1 MLVLIGWRG
10 EPGIHD
16 EPQHIKQGR
25 VLTQLLDSLEIPW
38 LHLNLND
45 NLKDVIEKCLK
56 TIMLSSKPIALLISK
71 GTFENYNC
79 NEKAKAIIFSREQA
93 IEIVSDHY
101 SKDTFIVC
109 TTGMASRE
117 LYEHRKKIIDSDRRH
132 FLTVGSMGHASSISL
147 GIAQAKPASRIVCID
162 GDGACLMHMGT
173 LATIGQSDAKNLIH
187 ILINNGAHDSV
198 GGQPTVGLEIDFVK
212 ISKAC
217 GYKVAKK
224 AKTKSALKKI
234 LRNSIKKQGPI
245 FIEVQVQ
252 KGHRTGLGRPE
263 ESPREHKKLFMD
275 SLNAKF

>member
-1 MLVLIGWRG
+1 
-10 EPGIHD
+10 
-16 EPQHIKQGR
+16 
-25 VLTQLLDSLEIPW
+25 
-38 LHLNLND
+38 
-45 NLKDVIEKCLK
+45 
-56 TIMLSSKPIALLISK
+56 
-71 GTFENYNC
+71 
-79 NEKAKAIIFSREQA
+79 
-93 IEIVSDHY
+93 
-101 SKDTFIVC
+101 
-109 TTGMASRE
+109 
-117 LYEHRKKIIDSDRRH
+117 
-132 FLTVGSMGHASSISL
+132 
-147 GIAQAKPASRIVCID
+147 
-162 GDGACLMHMGT
+162 MGT